1 MNYIFGV
8 IGPKALWIRQF
19 AKKLVQCSL
28 HMHLFLTSNDDMKFN
43 LEQKIAFCKR
53 RKQIGLQPYII
64 SVKFTVGR
72 LPLAK
77 FMWSGWW
84 SHQLTCHFIILPFVI
99 HSCHVWMLIKE
110 LNDWFLLKETCSEN
124 ANGTDKIACA
134 CAETQIGGTYILYK
148 GAEPFLR

>member
-53 RKQIGLQPYII
+53 RKQIGLRPYII

-77 FMWSGWW
+77 F
-84 SHQLTCHFIILPFVI
+84 T
-99 HSCHVWMLIKE
+99 
-110 LNDWFLLKETCSEN
+110 
-124 ANGTDKIACA
+124 
-134 CAETQIGGTYILYK
+134 
-148 GAEPFLR
+148 